1 MNLTDTGNAQ
11 RKKAKPPRNFQ
22 KPKPKKAQ
30 TTLTNSG
37 EQQTSFPFSTEAIE
51 ACNRNT
57 CGGTMRNLL
66 TFLRSSRAIR
76 SRWAEKPS
84 RWATRENLPIPSNLK
99 TTSPSHQSPEKNSP
113 PKKFPKLNLE
123 RFKERLNQAEKNKE
137 WEKLYGSNSPSPQSN
152 NA

>member
-11 RKKAKPPRNFQ
+11 RKKAKPPRSFQ
-22 KPKPKKAQ
+22 GPKPKKVQ

-51 ACNRNT
+51 PYSRNT

-76 SRWAEKPS
+76 SRCAGKPS
-84 RWATRENLPIPSNLK
+84 RWATRENSSIPSNLK
-99 TTSPSHQSPEKNSP
+99 TTSPSHPSPEKNSP
-113 PKKFPKLNLE
+113 PKKSRKLNLE
-123 RFKERLNQAEKNKE
+123 RFKKRIRESENKGE
-137 WEKLYGSNSPSPQSN
+137 WEKVYGG
-152 NA
+152 